1 MNERILKF
9 LQIEGIN
16 AKQFASEIGV
26 LNSSVSHVL
35 SGRNKPSFDFIQK
48 ILNRYNHLSA
58 DWLILGKGPMLK
70 GSVTITDTPVAAV
83 AKPKESNLFSPVSE
97 PTQEPIPSSLTS
109 KDALLE
115 KTTDILE
122 DKLINNT
129 DRFAPSKGSYPK
141 KSVEKV
147 MIFYADKTFSEYVPD
162 AGENN
167 C

>member
-48 ILNRYNHLSA
+48 ILNRYNQLSA

-70 GSVTITDTPVAAV
+70 GSISTPAPSPAAV

-97 PTQEPIPSSLTS
+97 PIPDAMLSSIMS
-109 KDALLE
+109 KDELSD
-115 KTTDILE
+115 KITDSLK
-122 DKLINNT
+122 DKPVNNT
-129 DRFAPSKGSYPK
+129 DRFAQLAVSHSK

-147 MIFYADKTFSEYVPD
+147 MIFYADKTFCEYVPE

>member
-70 GSVTITDTPVAAV
+70 GSISTPASTTAV

-97 PTQEPIPSSLTS
+97 PIPDAMLSSVIS
-109 KDALLE
+109 KNELLD
-115 KTTDILE
+115 KRTDSLE
-122 DKLINNT
+122 DKPQGDT
-129 DRFAPSKGSYPK
+129 DRFAHLAVSHSK

-147 MIFYADKTFSEYVPD
+147 MIFYADKTFCEYTPE

-167 C
+167 Y